1 MTIKLTRCIEIVPKR
16 HAFKARFYNS
26 AELKN
31 WVDFGSVRGNFSYSL
46 FLHSKSFCSQGALN
60 LSYTKYPAMAIAIII
75 NITFFI
81 NYFPNLILQAV
92 LTQPENDSPSFLACW
107 LIASS
112 KLSSNLIIFL
122 VLLERSVFFLS
133 FFSCTGA
140 YLYDKLNID
149 GMHHYKDEYHKK
161 QSPEVLATLSRDL
174 TTITL
179 NEVMIMANRYDNA
192 HLCARQ
198 SKLYKFY
205 DLSTAQV
212 VQTKATT
219 EREAR
224 KNLGKQSLIF
234 IARIHLYPIVERS
247 RNWGGYVHE

>member
-26 AELKN
+26 VELKN
-31 WVDFGSVRGNFSYSL
+31 WVDFGSVRGNFNYL
-46 FLHSKSFCSQGALN
+46 F
-60 LSYTKYPAMAIAIII
+60 
-75 NITFFI
+75 
-81 NYFPNLILQAV
+81 NLILQAV
-92 LTQPENDSPSFLACW
+92 LTQPEKDSSSFLACCW
-107 LIASS
+107 INSS
-112 KLSSNLIIFL
+112 KSSSNLIIFL

-140 YLYDKLNID
+140 YLYDKLNTI
-149 GMHHYKDEYHKK
+149 GMHHYKGEYHKK
-161 QSPEVLATLSRDL
+161 QSPEVLPALSRDL
-174 TTITL
+174 TQPL
-179 NEVMIMANRYDNA
+179 YGVMIMANRYDNA

-219 EREAR
+219 ERQAR

-234 IARIHLYPIVERS
+234 IARIRLYPIVERS
-247 RNWGGYVHE
+247 RNWGGYNHE